1 MKRNLSQK
9 GSRSG
14 IRIGRRR
21 KILVVYKERPKQSIQ
36 RHENSSIQQE
46 YKNGIQQEHQAHEQ
60 PSEHISAESRSP
72 GPYQKA
78 SDTTSIPL
86 TYPDN
91 SISQRAFDSERNPSN
106 SPYPSNSP
114 NPSPQ
119 KSTQLRTSRA
129 SERIRKPT
137 KPSIHYHTHYHFHTD
152 KKTPNTMPGH
162 QRGQSSTGTPQN
174 PPTMPAPPLPTDST
188 NGAMT
193 MDAFINA
200 IKVIFERDR
209 EREERRN
216 VTSTA
221 ARPPAWPTPPATRA
235 FDSTDQA

>member
-9 GSRSG
+9 VSRSG

-36 RHENSSIQQE
+36 RQDNSSIQQE
-46 YKNGIQQEHQAHEQ
+46 YENGIQQEHQAHEQ
-60 PSEHISAESRSP
+60 PSEHISAEPRSP

-78 SDTTSIPL
+78 SDTTSVPL

-106 SPYPSNSP
+106 SPYPSP
-114 NPSPQ
+114 R
-119 KSTQLRTSRA
+119 KSTRSQTSKA

-152 KKTPNTMPGH
+152 TNKTPSMMPGH
-162 QRGQSSTGTPQN
+162 Q
-174 PPTMPAPPLPTDST
+174 
-188 NGAMT
+188 
-193 MDAFINA
+193 
-200 IKVIFERDR
+200 
-209 EREERRN
+209 
-216 VTSTA
+216 
-221 ARPPAWPTPPATRA
+221 
-235 FDSTDQA
+235 

>member
-36 RHENSSIQQE
+36 RQENSSIQQE
-46 YKNGIQQEHQAHEQ
+46 YENGIQQEHQAHEQ
-60 PSEHISAESRSP
+60 PSE
-72 GPYQKA
+72 
-78 SDTTSIPL
+78 
-86 TYPDN
+86 
-91 SISQRAFDSERNPSN
+91 
-106 SPYPSNSP
+106 
-114 NPSPQ
+114 
-119 KSTQLRTSRA
+119 
-129 SERIRKPT
+129 RIRKPT
-137 KPSIHYHTHYHFHTD
+137 KPPIHYHTHYHFHTD
-152 KKTPNTMPGH
+152 TNKTPSTMPGH

-209 EREERRN
+209 EREE
-216 VTSTA
+216 
-221 ARPPAWPTPPATRA
+221 
-235 FDSTDQA
+235 